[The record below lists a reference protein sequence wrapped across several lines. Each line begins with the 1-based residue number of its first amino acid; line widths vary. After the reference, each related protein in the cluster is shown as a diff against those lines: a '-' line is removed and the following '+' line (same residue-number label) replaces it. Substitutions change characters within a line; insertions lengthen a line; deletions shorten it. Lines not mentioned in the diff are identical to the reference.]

1 MLTVFENLSS
11 ELERQYVSQG
21 KYGASVNVSSEQ
33 LPRNRVKL
41 SVDIEEG
48 ETAELNSINIV
59 GIKFFLK
66 KN

>member
-1 MLTVFENLSS
+1 MVCRMRRRSALFRGRFENLSS

-21 KYGASVNVSSEQ
+21 KYGATVNVSSEQ

-48 ETAELNSINIV
+48 ETAELIQLI
-59 GIKFFLK
+59 
-66 KN
+66 